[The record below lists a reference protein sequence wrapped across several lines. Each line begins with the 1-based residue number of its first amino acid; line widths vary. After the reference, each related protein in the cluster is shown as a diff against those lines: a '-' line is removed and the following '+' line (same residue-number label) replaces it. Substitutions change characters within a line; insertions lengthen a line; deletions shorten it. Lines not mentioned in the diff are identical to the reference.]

1 MRAAPV
7 LGAAWAGA
15 ARRLV
20 QSLVVFAV
28 LAVSSAAALTGLTL
42 AFAANAGSAAAI
54 AVTHGADLAVTIN
67 ASKVTAGQLAA
78 TRHLPG
84 VTQIAGPYP
93 ETTITVAA
101 GPAATGGRG
110 GVPPTPLIVVGR
122 ASPSGPLDDIVANP
136 AIMAGEGRSRWPAR
150 PGEISLAVST
160 SIRLPVGGKLTVISA
175 PGRPTLTVTGYGDQA
190 VSYEDAWVVPSEIA
204 ALRAAGAPAQEQMLY
219 TFTNAGTTAQLNAD
233 LAELKAALPRGAVAS
248 SSSWSSPPAGLT
260 PGTTPSKN
268 TATKSQ
274 SSPPAGITPVRAPG
288 SGNPS
293 GSGITPVSG
302 NTGPSSPSLPAAGAT
317 AGGTGAWSNSN
328 TPFVLAF
335 AILGLV
341 LAVLI
346 VANVVSAAVIASYRR
361 IGVLKSIGFTPAQ
374 VTATYLAQISIP
386 AIAGAVAGT
395 ILGNSWVLPVIGQ
408 YEIQGAR
415 VSVPLWI
422 SLTAPLGMLALT
434 GLAAAVPAVR
444 AGRLHAVAAITAGQA
459 PRPGRGALPYRLAG
473 RLRLP
478 EPVTTGLAAPFSRPA
493 RSAVTL
499 AALLFGITGV
509 VLGAS
514 LNTSI
519 HKINHSAFQ
528 GRGQLQAG
536 GQGGKSA
543 TLTPDQAA
551 AVGAAIHAQ
560 PGTLDYAAETDLL
573 YSGGVGSGG
582 DGNIIEEVGYSSP
595 VTVAVAGRP
604 DLPLMTY
611 AYNGDSSGLGWSL
624 ISGHWYD
631 DPGQV
636 VISTNLAGG
645 TGLTT
650 GDSVTLTVNGEP
662 VTVRIVG
669 VVFLPNQIPTVI
681 ASWQTLGPQAA
692 ALTANH
698 YDIAVKPGTNIQD
711 YTDTLQRALGPNY
724 GAGSGGAL
732 TFAGQL
738 DTSLFAWLTVLVGV
752 LAGLGVLNAALMA
765 TRERV
770 HDLGVFKAVGMT
782 PQQTIT
788 MVICWVIA
796 PAIIATAIAL
806 PAGLTTQ
813 NYLIGQLSTGNV
825 LPGSFV
831 HVLGGTRLLLLALG
845 GLAIAVAGA
854 LGPAI
859 WAARTRTS
867 AVLHTE

>member
-1 MRAAPV
+1 MRAGPV
-7 LGAAWAGA
+7 LQAAWAGA
-15 ARRLV
+15 ARKLV

-42 AFAANAGSAAAI
+42 VFAANAGSSAAI
-54 AVTHGADLAVTIN
+54 AATHGADLAVTIN
-67 ASKVTAGQLAA
+67 ASKVTAAQLAA
-78 TRHLPG
+78 IRHLPG
-84 VTQIAGPYP
+84 VTQGAGPYP

-101 GPAATGGRG
+101 GPAAAGGRG
-110 GVPPTPLIVVGR
+110 GVPPTQLTVVGR
-122 ASPSGPLDDIVANP
+122 ASPSGPLDDIIANP
-136 AIMAGEGRSRWPAR
+136 SIMAGEGHGRWPAR

-160 SIRLPVGGKLTVISA
+160 IIRLPVGGKLTVTSA
-175 PGRPTLTVTGYGDQA
+175 PGRPSLTVTGYGDQA
-190 VSYEDAWVVPSEIA
+190 LNYGDAWVVPSEVA

-219 TFTNAGTTAQLNAD
+219 TFTNAGTPAQISAD

-248 SSSWSSPPAGLT
+248 SSSLSSPPARLT
-260 PGTTPSKN
+260 PGTTPGKN
-268 TATKSQ
+268 TVTKSQ

-288 SGNPS
+288 SR
-293 GSGITPVSG
+293 
-302 NTGPSSPSLPAAGAT
+302 NTGPSSPSLPATGAT
-317 AGGTGAWSNSN
+317 AGGTGAWSNAN

-374 VTATYLAQISIP
+374 VTATYLTQISIP
-386 AIAGAVAGT
+386 AMAGAVAGT
-395 ILGNSWVLPVIGQ
+395 ILGNWWVLPVISL

-422 SLTAPLGMLALT
+422 NLTAPLGMLALT

-444 AGRLHAVAAITAGQA
+444 AGRLPAVAAITAGQA
-459 PRPGRGALPYRLAG
+459 PRAGRGALAYRLAG

-528 GRGQLQAG
+528 GRGQLQVD

-543 TLTPDQAA
+543 TLTPGQAA

-573 YSGGVGSGG
+573 YSGGVGSGH
-582 DGNIIEEVGYSSP
+582 GNIIEEPGYSSP
-595 VTVAVAGRP
+595 VTVAVADRP
-604 DLPLMTY
+604 GLPLMTY
-611 AYNGDSSGLGWSL
+611 AYDGDSSGLGWSL
-624 ISGHWYD
+624 LSGHWYNG
-631 DPGQV
+631 PGQV

-650 GDSVTLTVNGEP
+650 GDSITLTVNHKP
-662 VTVRIVG
+662 VTVRIAG

-681 ASWQTLGPQAA
+681 ASRQTLGPQAA
-692 ALTANH
+692 ALTAND
-698 YDIAVKPGTNIQD
+698 YDITLKPGTSIQD
-711 YTDTLQRALGPNY
+711 YTDTLQRAMGPNY
-724 GAGSGGAL
+724 GVGSGGAL

-796 PAIIATAIAL
+796 PAIIAAAVAL

-813 NYLIGQLSTGNV
+813 DYLIGQLAAGNV

-831 HVLGGTRLLLLALG
+831 HVLGGTGLLLLALG